1 MEYLATLGIDVE
13 SVVAVLLAWS
23 GKLFAA
29 LLIVGIGHWISNLL
43 TGGLRRA
50 MDRAEIDPTL
60 TRFLASLSY
69 VVLIVIVVL
78 TALGAIGIPTT
89 NFLAVLGA
97 AGLGVGLALKDS
109 LSNFAAGIMLVI
121 FRPFRAGDYI
131 EAAGIG
137 GTAQTVGIFNT
148 VIKTP
153 DNRVITVPNGMIYG
167 NVITNYSAEDERRID
182 LTIGISYDDDIS
194 RAKKLISEVL
204 ERDERVLKEPEAVLL
219 LMELGDSS
227 VNIAVRPWVKRAD
240 YWVAR
245 SDLLQKIKQALE
257 GNGMSIPY
265 PQRDLH
271 IVSQGAGNT

>member
-13 SVVAVLLAWS
+13 SVVTLLVGWS
-23 GKLFAA
+23 GKLFAG
-29 LLIVGIGHWISNLL
+29 LLIVGVGHWISNLL
-43 TGGLRRA
+43 TAGLRRA
-50 MDRAEIDPTL
+50 MDRAEIDQTL
-60 TRFLASLSY
+60 TRFLGSLSY

-131 EAAGIG
+131 EAAGVG
-137 GTAQTVGIFNT
+137 GTALTVGVFNT
-148 VIKTP
+148 VIRTP

-167 NVITNYSAEDERRID
+167 NVITNYSAENERRID

-194 RAKKLISEVL
+194 RAKTLIREVL
-204 ERDERVLKEPEAVLL
+204 ERDERVLKEPAPDLL

-227 VNIAVRPWVKRAD
+227 VNIAVRPWVKRSD

-245 SDLLQKIKQALE
+245 SELLQKIKQTLE
-257 GNGMSIPY
+257 GSGMSIPY
-265 PQRDLH
+265 PRRDLH